1 MLLCKSISNEP
12 YRLLSEFYIYSSL
25 VEQLNQTESN
35 LAHMVL
41 RKRRFSYVQMILIIL
56 GEGPKREGL
65 NKSLKMSF
73 SRNSSKNGNYDEL
86 KKICEI
92 QILL

>member
-1 MLLCKSISNEP
+1 
-12 YRLLSEFYIYSSL
+12 
-25 VEQLNQTESN
+25 
-35 LAHMVL
+35 
-41 RKRRFSYVQMILIIL
+41 MILIIL

-86 KKICEI
+86 KKNCEI